1 MCNPQLKILLFDGSF
16 KTTPF
21 INRLAK
27 GLAARH
33 QVCIAGFNE
42 EVAYKIPGISYL
54 PLGSNQNKFRFVTT
68 SLEYALRT
76 GSIRKIFATIKSLLK
91 GERQKLQ
98 EQNLRFALKKIN
110 PDVIHL
116 QWPSVLQWF
125 EEVLEKQE
133 IPVVLSQRGFHNNVR
148 PFVDGE
154 NFEYLQ
160 KWYPKIS
167 GFHSVSKAIAANGD
181 KIWQSPDKIDRVVY
195 TGLDLE
201 RFSFSQGYQRITPIK
216 MLSVG
221 RAHWVKGYDYA
232 LQACRILKEQNLS
245 FHYDIIGAAGDEE
258 LQFLVA
264 DLGLEDFV
272 SLRHRVPQSE
282 VVKMMEEASLLL
294 LPSVEEGVPN
304 VVVEAM
310 ALGLPVLC
318 TDCGG
323 VGELIEDG
331 VSGWVVPTRD
341 ARAMAGAILGFME
354 LPLGKIEEVRINA
367 RKKVEAQHSEEEMVM
382 GMEGLYREV
391 LERFHAEDAEFDA
404 EDTEGK

>member
-33 QVCIAGFNE
+33 QVHIAGFNE
-42 EVAYKIPGISYL
+42 EVAYKIPRISYL
-54 PLGSNQNKFRFVTT
+54 PLGSNQNKFRFAST
-68 SLEYALRT
+68 SLGYALRA
-76 GSIRKIFATIKSLLK
+76 GSTRKIFLTIKSLLK

-110 PDVIHL
+110 PDIIHL
-116 QWPSVLQWF
+116 QWPSVIPWF

-148 PFVDGE
+148 PFVDME
-154 NFEYLQ
+154 NYEYLQ
-160 KWYPKIS
+160 KWYRKIS

-201 RFSFSQGYQRITPIK
+201 RFSFSQGYKRATPIK

-232 LQACRILKEQNLS
+232 LQACRILKEQNRS
-245 FHYDIIGAAGDEE
+245 FHYDIMGATGDEE

-272 SLRHRVPQSE
+272 SLRHRVSQTE

-310 ALGLPVLC
+310 AVGLPVLS

-323 VGELIEDG
+323 VPELIEDG
-331 VSGWVVPTRD
+331 VSGWMVPTRD
-341 ARAMAGAILGFME
+341 PVAMAEKVISF
-354 LPLGKIEEVRINA
+354 GKLSQEEIEEVRMA
-367 RKKVEAQHSEEEMVM
+367 GRRKVEVQHSEENMIS
-382 GMEGLYREV
+382 GMEELYWEIISTRAGGS
-391 LERFHAEDAEFDA
+391 RR
-404 EDTEGK
+404 GR

>member
-1 MCNPQLKILLFDGSF
+1 MKSQHLKILLFDGSF

-27 GLAARH
+27 GLATRH
-33 QVCIAGFNE
+33 QVYIAGFNE

-68 SLEYALRT
+68 SLGYTLRG
-76 GSIRKIFATIKSLLK
+76 GSIMKIFSTIKSLLK

-98 EQNLRFALKKIN
+98 EQNLRFVLKKIN
-110 PDVIHL
+110 PDIIHL
-116 QWPSVLQWF
+116 QWPSVLPWF

-160 KWYPKIS
+160 KWYRKIS

-195 TGLDLE
+195 TGLDLN
-201 RFSFSQGYQRITPIK
+201 RFSLSQGYQRTTPIK
-216 MLSVG
+216 MMSVG

-232 LQACRILKEQNLS
+232 LQACRVLKELNLS

-258 LQFLVA
+258 LQFLIA
-264 DLGLEDFV
+264 DLGLEEFV
-272 SLRHRVPQSE
+272 TLRDRVSQME

-310 ALGLPVLC
+310 AVGLPVLS

-341 ARAMAGAILGFME
+341 PVAMAEMVISF
-354 LPLGKIEEVRINA
+354 GKLSQEEIEEVRMA
-367 RKKVEAQHSEEEMVM
+367 GRRKVEVQHSEENMIS
-382 GMEGLYREV
+382 GMEELYWEIISTRAGGS
-391 LERFHAEDAEFDA
+391 RR
-404 EDTEGK
+404 GR

>member
-1 MCNPQLKILLFDGSF
+1 MKSLKILLFDGSF

-33 QVCIAGFNE
+33 QVYIAGFNE

-54 PLGSNQNKFRFVTT
+54 SLGSNQNKFRFVTT
-68 SLEYALRT
+68 SLGYTLRG
-76 GSIRKIFATIKSLLK
+76 GSIMKIFSTIKSLLK

-98 EQNLRFALKKIN
+98 EQNLRFVLKKIN
-110 PDVIHL
+110 PDIIHL
-116 QWPSVLQWF
+116 QWPSVLPWF

-160 KWYPKIS
+160 KWYRKIS
-167 GFHSVSKAIAANGD
+167 GFHSVSAAIAANGD

-195 TGLDLE
+195 TGLDLN
-201 RFSFSQGYQRITPIK
+201 RFSFSQGYQRTTPIK

-232 LQACRILKEQNLS
+232 LQACRVLKELNLS

-258 LQFLVA
+258 LQFLIA
-264 DLGLEDFV
+264 DLGLEEFV
-272 SLRHRVPQSE
+272 TLRDRVSQME
-282 VVKMMEEASLLL
+282 VVKMMEETSLLL

-310 ALGLPVLC
+310 AVGLPVLS

-341 ARAMAGAILGFME
+341 PVAMAEMVISF
-354 LPLGKIEEVRINA
+354 GKLSQEEIEEVRMA
-367 RKKVEAQHSEEEMVM
+367 GRRKVEVQHSEENMIS
-382 GMEGLYREV
+382 GMEELYWEIISTRAGGS
-391 LERFHAEDAEFDA
+391 RR
-404 EDTEGK
+404 GR